1 MNTLF
6 PVLTS
11 CLLVSAVVAS
21 ADNSFYST
29 EGNSVTVRVKQPASQ
44 SARLVR
50 LQVVCPD
57 IIRVE
62 ATAET
67 AFPAKQSL
75 VIVPQQAFTAYSV
88 SESGGT
94 VEVKTAHVRAR
105 VDGTTGRVTF
115 LDADGHTLLS
125 EACQGGKTFTPY
137 IVPAADTGVGK
148 LTDTQR
154 KAWSWRMLFDSPADE
169 AFYGLGQ
176 HQAEE
181 LNMKGKNE
189 ELFQYNTK
197 ISVPFVVSNKGY
209 GLLWDSY
216 SLCRWGNPDDYL
228 QLQRAFTLYDK
239 DGQPGALTGTY
250 TDKQGRVVQRR
261 EDSLY
266 FENSRVIGNLPKNF
280 RLNGSKVVYEGYIE
294 PAQSSL
300 YRFIL
305 YYAGY
310 MKVYIGGKEVV
321 AERWRTAWNPNSY
334 KFATPIR
341 QGERTPIRIEWK
353 PDVATE
359 DIEHFLTGTLR
370 PPLG

>member
-154 KAWSWRMLFDSPADE
+154 KAWSWRRCSS
-169 AFYGLGQ
+169 
-176 HQAEE
+176 
-181 LNMKGKNE
+181 
-189 ELFQYNTK
+189 T
-197 ISVPFVVSNKGY
+197 
-209 GLLWDSY
+209 
-216 SLCRWGNPDDYL
+216 
-228 QLQRAFTLYDK
+228 
-239 DGQPGALTGTY
+239 ALPMRPS
-250 TDKQGRVVQRR
+250 TDWASTRLR
-261 EDSLY
+261 
-266 FENSRVIGNLPKNF
+266 NS
-280 RLNGSKVVYEGYIE
+280 
-294 PAQSSL
+294 
-300 YRFIL
+300 
-305 YYAGY
+305 
-310 MKVYIGGKEVV
+310 
-321 AERWRTAWNPNSY
+321 T
-334 KFATPIR
+334 
-341 QGERTPIRIEWK
+341 
-353 PDVATE
+353 
-359 DIEHFLTGTLR
+359 
-370 PPLG
+370 